1 MEKCSIEHQIT
12 RIKLGTLVYWARSE
26 YFSKDIWIIM
36 YPMVKISWITQL
48 NPLTLIRD
56 QYAFSPHIFHTLKGR
71 HLTRIFKIIS
81 LGIFFSCG
89 TKFSRLAYKEM
100 YGISK
105 ENNSSDL
112 WSGNVNE
119 AALSLI
125 LSLCKPFTV
134 FNFTDQKKA
143 TAFVNNKATNF
154 LQFKRFKLRKSL
166 NWDFEWR
173 SKFDFSLGCDGPHA
187 WYID

>member
-1 MEKCSIEHQIT
+1 
-12 RIKLGTLVYWARSE
+12 
-26 YFSKDIWIIM
+26 
-36 YPMVKISWITQL
+36 MVKISWITQL

-56 QYAFSPHIFHTLKGR
+56 QYEFSPHIFHTLKGR
-71 HLTRIFKIIS
+71 HLTRSFKIIS
-81 LGIFFSCG
+81 LGIFFSCR

-100 YGISK
+100 YGIGK

-125 LSLCKPFTV
+125 LSLCKPFIV

-166 NWDFEWR
+166 KWDFEWR
-173 SKFDFSLGCDGPHA
+173 SKFDFSLRCDGPHA